1 MALTLLFV
9 ESFANGGSASVE
21 EECVMSNYVL
31 PLALGACLSVVY
43 INLGTAQAQKQ
54 QSETEK
60 PSEEKISTE
69 KKGNESSEA
78 IQINSLQPVTITAN
92 RRKKKLLDTPGNVS
106 TVTREELDRR
116 MDNVTE
122 DVFRYEPGIEVPRQT
137 TGTDP
142 FSSSGGISIR
152 GVGGNRT
159 QVLVDGNRT
168 IERIT
173 DSTRDIVD
181 SSNVKAVEIV
191 RGPASVLW
199 GSDALGGTVNF
210 VTKDPSDYL
219 KDGKDIGGS
228 ASFNYGSVDNAYTES
243 VTGAARISPRLEAMI
258 AFTRRDANEI
268 ELNNARTGAGA
279 VQNCTRNPEATQCD
293 EFDPLNS
300 RSNNLLGKLV
310 WSPSDTNQFKLTG
323 EYFTRNTDVE
333 QNSVL
338 GDQLNFMGTVT
349 ARIQSYNHSQEIQRW
364 RASLEQDWSPEVDWL
379 DRLKWQLTYS
389 PQEVNRSN
397 NRLRELVPS
406 GDIERRLID
415 QQYEE
420 AFYEGDIQFDSSFDL
435 GSTTHALTYGFDGDM
450 TTTDYNRE
458 DITTNITAGTTTVS
472 RAGGFNF
479 ADATTIRAD
488 AYLQDEIGF
497 FGGRLKIVP
506 GARLSYYSID
516 PKTDSDYQLVPGAE
530 PRKITETDLQFK
542 LGTIFEITDTYSVY
556 GQYSQGFKM
565 PTAQQLFQS
574 LDSLPFFAL
583 VPNPD
588 LKPESV
594 DSFEVGFRGD
604 YGSRGYFSVNVFMAR
619 YKDFIQNFVDADP
632 TDFGLAPGT
641 NVLTY
646 DNVDRLS
653 LYGIEASAAFQ
664 ITPSW
669 STRIG
674 VSYQDGE
681 TRDGGVTETYNGALP
696 FQAVTGVRYSDRDLG
711 FDVELVGTFQ
721 AGANDVADR
730 STDFK
735 PSGYAV
741 FDLIAGWEVLP
752 NMMLRGGL
760 YNIFDT
766 RYFPAETR
774 GFSINGSDAVKR
786 TNPIELQT
794 APGRTFKVG
803 MSYTF

>member
-1 MALTLLFV
+1 
-9 ESFANGGSASVE
+9 
-21 EECVMSNYVL
+21 MSNRIL
-31 PLALGACLSVVY
+31 PLALGACLSVAY
-43 INLGTAQAQKQ
+43 THSAIAQSQEPQKA
-54 QSETEK
+54 ETK
-60 PSEEKISTE
+60 SAVEENDT
-69 KKGNESSEA
+69 ESSETV
-78 IQINSLQPVTITAN
+78 QINSLQPVTVTAN
-92 RRKKKLLDTPGNVS
+92 RSRKKLLETPGNVS
-106 TVTREELDRR
+106 TVTRDELDRR

-219 KDGKDIGGS
+219 KNGKDIGGS

-243 VTGAARISPRLEAMI
+243 VTGAARISPHLEALI
-258 AFTRRDANEI
+258 SYTRRDANEI
-268 ELNNARTGAGA
+268 ELSNARTGAGA

-323 EYFTRNTDVE
+323 EYFTRDTDVDRD
-333 QNSVL
+333 SVL
-338 GDQLNFMGTVT
+338 GDELDRFGVVD
-349 ARIQSYNHSQEIQRW
+349 ARVQSDKRSQEIERW
-364 RASLEQDWSPEVDWL
+364 RVSIEQDWSPETDWL
-379 DRLKWQLTYS
+379 DRLKWQFTYS
-389 PQEVNRSN
+389 PQRVDTQSDI
-397 NRLRELVPS
+397 LKVLVPS
-406 GDIERRLID
+406 AEVERSQRD

-420 AFYEGDIQFDSSFDL
+420 AFYEGDIQFESSFDL
-435 GSTTHALTYGFDGDM
+435 GPTSHALTYGLDGDM

-458 DITTNITAGTTTVS
+458 DVTTNITAGTTTVR

-488 AYLQDEIGF
+488 GYLQDEVGF
-497 FGGRLKIVP
+497 FGGRLKIIP

-530 PRKITETDLQFK
+530 PKKITETDLQLK

-619 YKDFIQNFVDADP
+619 YKDFIENFVDANP
-632 TDFGLAPGT
+632 VDFGLAPGT
-641 NVLTY
+641 TVLTY
-646 DNVDRLS
+646 DNVDRLN

-681 TRDGGVTETYNGALP
+681 TKDGGVTETYNGALP

-711 FDVELVGTFQ
+711 LDVELVGTFQ

-730 STDFK
+730 AEEFK

-766 RYFPAETR
+766 RYFPAEAR
-774 GFSINGSDAVKR
+774 GFPINQNDSVKR

-803 MSYTF
+803 LSYTF